1 MQSAFFIILADA
13 TIDPTDNTGFTTVQI
28 ASVLLGTVLPIL
40 VGLVT
45 KKVTSRSI
53 KAVLLLALSAVAGF
67 LTELINSANFVWQ
80 QALLS
85 TLITFVTAVAMHF
98 GLWQPTG
105 VSEKAQNA
113 FGGGNPPA

>member
-1 MQSAFFIILADA
+1 MHPLVTLLAEVDV
-13 TIDPTDNTGFTTVQI
+13 DPTAHTGFTTVQI

-45 KKVTSRSI
+45 KRVTSSAV

-67 LTELINSANFVWQ
+67 LTELINSSNFVWQ
-80 QALLS
+80 QALLT
-85 TLITFVTAVAMHF
+85 TLITFVTGVAMHF

-105 VSEKAQNA
+105 VSAKAQAA
-113 FGGGNPPA
+113 FGGDS